1 MPALTALLTAA
12 LAAGALAGTIPP
24 RIGTTDKGTAS
35 LTQVR
40 NPHFVR
46 HGPLALAKAYQKY
59 GAPLPEDLKVAVANI
74 VQKRTTGSVVTTP
87 QQYDVEYLTPV
98 SIGTPA
104 QTLNLDVDTGSSD
117 LWVFSSETP
126 KSEVSGQ
133 TVYTPNKSSTAEKL
147 AGATWEI
154 TYGDGSSSSGDVY
167 MDKVTVGGLTV
178 SAQAVEAAKQV
189 SDEFTSDSQ
198 NDGLLGLAFSTINTV
213 QPTRQKTF
221 FDNAKSAL
229 NSPIFT
235 ADLKAGK
242 PGHYNFGYIDT
253 GAYTGS
259 ITYTPVDNSQGFWM
273 FTSSGYA
280 IGSASFQS
288 TSIEGIADTGTT
300 LLLLPDSVVTAYYKQ
315 VSGAKYD
322 SSQGGYVFPCSIT
335 LPNFVV
341 GIGSTRITV
350 PAKYINYAP
359 IDSTGR
365 TCFGG
370 VQSDSG
376 IGFAIYGDIALKA
389 AFVVFD
395 GGKTQLGWASKTLS

>member
-1 MPALTALLTAA
+1 VIKLSLALQLSSFKTPPAFVLPSHPLRDLVLSDPVPGFRFSFCCPLPSMPALTALLTAV

-59 GAPLPEDLKVAVANI
+59 GAPLPEDLRVAVANI
-74 VQKRTTGSVVTTP
+74 VQKRTTGSAVATP
-87 QQYDVEYLTPV
+87 QQYDVEYLTSV

-147 AGATWEI
+147 AGATWQI

-242 PGHYNFGYIDT
+242 RKCLLIIHDQAHGRNPRLTSERSGPLQFRLHRHRRLHRQHHLHAGGQQPGLLDVYI
-253 GAYTGS
+253 
-259 ITYTPVDNSQGFWM
+259 
-273 FTSSGYA
+273 
-280 IGSASFQS
+280 
-288 TSIEGIADTGTT
+288 
-300 LLLLPDSVVTAYYKQ
+300 
-315 VSGAKYD
+315 
-322 SSQGGYVFPCSIT
+322 
-335 LPNFVV
+335 
-341 GIGSTRITV
+341 
-350 PAKYINYAP
+350 
-359 IDSTGR
+359 
-365 TCFGG
+365 
-370 VQSDSG
+370 
-376 IGFAIYGDIALKA
+376 
-389 AFVVFD
+389 
-395 GGKTQLGWASKTLS
+395 